1 MSNGRMDVDP
11 KMQREF
17 IEILNR
23 QIYDIGRMTELL
35 ESRLTLLGHK
45 WTDREYEVFRGKI
58 AGLKVVL
65 AKFVEEG
72 RQLSAKLADSATL
85 AENYQKI
92 RD

>member
-1 MSNGRMDVDP
+1 MSDGRMEVDP

-17 IEILNR
+17 IEVLNR
-23 QIYDIGRMTELL
+23 KIYDIGRMTELF

-45 WTDREYEVFRGKI
+45 WTDREYEEFRKKI

-65 AKFVEEG
+65 AAFVEEG
-72 RQLSAKLADSATL
+72 RRLSAELARSATL
-85 AENYQKI
+85 AEDYQKI